1 MTQMMPQTCSRHA
14 PDDST
19 DGLDGLFSHIEN
31 WSYGDLNISTSSSD
45 DDDDDDN
52 VDDDNDD
59 DDDDD
64 GCDLNG
70 GVRCG
75 SDLRENTVGA
85 KSRDETEWPS
95 EGGCWKCY
103 FGNQRN
109 GVFEIWKMLVFP
121 KSWNNYLLTH
131 LSAPFELLLRRLVT
145 FETFDQ
151 IDEETWPDQKIE
163 KRIFKSIFVGSVP
176 GSCIFWSVWV
186 YLAWNSF

>member
-85 KSRDETEWPS
+85 KSRDETGRS
-95 EGGCWKCY
+95 EGDA
-103 FGNQRN
+103 GNA
-109 GVFEIWKMLVFP
+109 I
-121 KSWNNYLLTH
+121 
-131 LSAPFELLLRRLVT
+131 
-145 FETFDQ
+145 FD
-151 IDEETWPDQKIE
+151 IE
-163 KRIFKSIFVGSVP
+163 KW
-176 GSCIFWSVWV
+176 CFWNQKNAGISKIMK
-186 YLAWNSF
+186 

>member
-19 DGLDGLFSHIEN
+19 DGLDGLFSHIEH
-31 WSYGDLNISTSSSD
+31 WSCGDLNISTSSSD
-45 DDDDDDN
+45 DDDDDDDDDN
-52 VDDDNDD
+52 VDDDNDDDD

-95 EGGCWKCY
+95 GGDAGNAILEIREMVFLKSEKCWY
-103 FGNQRN
+103 FQNH
-109 GVFEIWKMLVFP
+109 EIIIYLP
-121 KSWNNYLLTH
+121 TYLLP
-131 LSAPFELLLRRLVT
+131 LN
-145 FETFDQ
+145 
-151 IDEETWPDQKIE
+151 
-163 KRIFKSIFVGSVP
+163 
-176 GSCIFWSVWV
+176 
-186 YLAWNSF
+186 Y